1 MNYILGDIQTTSNL
15 STEPVTVSEAKSF
28 MKITFSTDDTIIQG
42 LITSARMLLEKFT
55 GVSFGAKSYTVT
67 MEVNDCW
74 IDLPYG
80 PVDSIDSVTQI
91 EGIGSTEVLT
101 SGTHFELI
109 GGRLRIERQ
118 GIISIEYSTAF
129 TVNED
134 LKTDIKRLV
143 AFMYSNRGIQF
154 EAEDTVRQFPDWN
167 SLSAHYYAK
176 VVI

>member
-80 PVDSIDSVTQI
+80 PVDSIDLITRI
-91 EGIGSTEVLT
+91 NGLGSTE
-101 SGTHFELI
+101 GFIDGIDFELV
-109 GGRLRIERQ
+109 GGRIQ
-118 GIISIEYSTAF
+118 TIQKGILQIEYSTAF